1 MDDLHSSRHL
11 YCSLFSPR
19 YLEKEKRTKYCNY
32 EIVTITVS
40 QHTSLWNPWF
50 TYFFRD
56 SQYGKRYVD
65 CRPCYSLHGKLLGEG
80 TQRGAGCPRLQRF
93 PPPPPTS
100 GIQVLLKKNPEPS
113 TWKPVIRSVESWI
126 QDQWRI
132 QERGPVDPAPPY
144 FYTKLRP
151 EGRKKIFLRPGPSF
165 CQGLDDRTPPPPPL
179 IWRSGSA
186 TEDYRLL
193 RDWESN
199 FIAVHCSNKLISKFS
214 LPLQEFVILAANIQG
229 RRNK

>member
-32 EIVTITVS
+32 EIVTSKVP
-40 QHTSLWNPWF
+40 QHTSLWYSWF
-50 TYFFRD
+50 KYFFRD
-56 SQYGKRYVD
+56 SHYGKRYVD

-80 TQRGAGCPRLQRF
+80 TQRGAGCHRLQRF

-100 GIQVLLKKNPEPS
+100 GIQVSLKKIRNPVPENRWSAAWSPEFKTS
-113 TWKPVIRSVESWI
+113 GGSRRGARWTRSPLIFTPNW
-126 QDQWRI
+126 
-132 QERGPVDPAPPY
+132 GPKGGKKFFWDRAPP
-144 FYTKLRP
+144 FVRVWMT
-151 EGRKKIFLRPGPSF
+151 G
-165 CQGLDDRTPPPPPL
+165 PPPPPL

-199 FIAVHCSNKLISKFS
+199 FVAVDCSNELISKFS
-214 LPLQEFVILAANIQG
+214 LPLQEFVILAAKIQG

>member
-40 QHTSLWNPWF
+40 QHTSLWYPWF
-50 TYFFRD
+50 KYFFRD
-56 SQYGKRYVD
+56 SHYGKRYVD

-100 GIQVLLKKNPEPS
+100 GIQVLLKKIRNPVPENRWSAAWSPEFKTS
-113 TWKPVIRSVESWI
+113 GGSR
-126 QDQWRI
+126 
-132 QERGPVDPAPPY
+132 RGARWTRPPLIFTPNWGPKGGKKFFWDRAPP
-144 FYTKLRP
+144 FVRVWMT
-151 EGRKKIFLRPGPSF
+151 G
-165 CQGLDDRTPPPPPL
+165 PPPL
-179 IWRSGSA
+179 PPLYEGLVPPLKTTDYSE
-186 TEDYRLL
+186 TEKVTL
-193 RDWESN
+193 
-199 FIAVHCSNKLISKFS
+199 
-214 LPLQEFVILAANIQG
+214 
-229 RRNK
+229 

>member
-40 QHTSLWNPWF
+40 QHTSLWYPWF
-50 TYFFRD
+50 KYFFRD
-56 SQYGKRYVD
+56 SHYGKRYVD

-100 GIQVLLKKNPEPS
+100 GIQVLLKKIRNPVPENRWSAAWSPEFKTS
-113 TWKPVIRSVESWI
+113 GGSR
-126 QDQWRI
+126 
-132 QERGPVDPAPPY
+132 RGARWTRPPLIFTPNWGPKGGKKFFWDRAPP
-144 FYTKLRP
+144 
-151 EGRKKIFLRPGPSF
+151 F
-165 CQGLDDRTPPPPPL
+165 CQGLDDQTPPFVRVWMTGPPL
-179 IWRSGSA
+179 PPLYKGLVPPLKTTDYSE
-186 TEDYRLL
+186 TEKVTL
-193 RDWESN
+193 
-199 FIAVHCSNKLISKFS
+199 
-214 LPLQEFVILAANIQG
+214 
-229 RRNK
+229 

>member
-113 TWKPVIRSVESWI
+113 TWKPTIHSVESRI

-132 QERGPVDPAPPY
+132 QERGPVDPSPLIFTPNWGP
-144 FYTKLRP
+144 K
-151 EGRKKIFLRPGPSF
+151 GRKKIFLRPGPPLLS
-165 CQGLDDRTPPPPPL
+165 GSGWPDPPFVRVWMTGPPL
-179 IWRSGSA
+179 PPLYKGLVPPLKTTDYSE
-186 TEDYRLL
+186 TEKVTL
-193 RDWESN
+193 
-199 FIAVHCSNKLISKFS
+199 
-214 LPLQEFVILAANIQG
+214 
-229 RRNK
+229 